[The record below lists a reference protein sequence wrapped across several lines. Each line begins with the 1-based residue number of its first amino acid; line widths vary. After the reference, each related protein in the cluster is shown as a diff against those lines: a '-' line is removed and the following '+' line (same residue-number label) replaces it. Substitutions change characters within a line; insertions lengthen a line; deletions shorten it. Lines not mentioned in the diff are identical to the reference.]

1 MQYDWHQSMAAI
13 DRHEWNAL
21 AAVSPTAL
29 MMHEWLEHLEQSGS
43 ISAASGWTPSHLTVR
58 EAGTLVAAVPLYI
71 RTDSWGE
78 FVFDFAFAEV
88 AGELGSSYYPKMV
101 GMSPASPSPAFGF
114 LTTPGRED
122 ELASP
127 ILTAIEQ
134 FCRDNAISVLQ
145 FNFVLPEWQ
154 DRLKRL
160 GMTTWEHH
168 GYAWYNENFT
178 DFDDYLSRFRKNQ
191 RRNIRRERASMA
203 DQGITVRMVAAA
215 VAPEH
220 YFQRMA
226 EYYLRTNAQFGPF
239 AARFLT
245 GEFFTEM
252 PAAVRE
258 HAWFSVAVD
267 TAEAG
272 DEGFDL
278 SADPLALAFLVRK
291 GDRVLGRYWGARE
304 KRPNLHFNVCYYTP
318 IEWAIAEGIKIFDPG
333 MGSEHKVRRGFRSV
347 PTYSLHRFFDRHMQ
361 AILNANMDRINSY
374 ERAQISMLDEAVPY
388 KNSSGTGAR

>member
-13 DRHEWNAL
+13 DRHEWNGL

-29 MMHEWLEHLEQSGS
+29 MTHEWLEHLEESGS
-43 ISAASGWTPSHLTVR
+43 ITPENGWTPSHLTVR
-58 EAGTLVAAVPLYI
+58 EADAMVAAVPLYI

-101 GMSPASPSPAFGF
+101 GMSPASPSPTFGF

-122 ELASP
+122 ELAAP

-134 FCRDNAISVLQ
+134 FCRDNEISVLQ

-168 GYAWYNENFT
+168 GYAWYNENFM
-178 DFDDYLSRFRKNQ
+178 DFEDYLSRFRKNQ
-191 RRNIRRERASMA
+191 RRNIRRERASME
-203 DQGITVRMVAAA
+203 DQGIALRMVAAGE
-215 VAPEH
+215 APEH
-220 YFQRMA
+220 YFQRME

-267 TAEAG
+267 TTEADG
-272 DEGFDL
+272 DGFDL

-304 KRPNLHFNVCYYTP
+304 ERPNLHFNVCYYTP

-388 KNSSGTGAR
+388 KNPSGNGPR